1 MKKIVNSK
9 FVKIIIFIAIILN
22 SFMMRNVL
30 AENIEDKINIEIVS
44 INDKIKKEEEFSIII
59 NLSNLSVSAYDIE
72 INFDNELIE
81 YVSNIE
87 NTNYV
92 NGRILSSW
100 YDTSGGRNAKENCE
114 LIKYKFKARGTGN
127 SLISIKGKMYDS
139 LGKEIASIEEN
150 KIISVVEENQEII
163 PNTNNEDN
171 TNSKLKEMR
180 LNHEGIIP
188 EFNPEITEYYFTTEN
203 LNELEVTANPQNKNS
218 KVEIIGNKDLKIGIN
233 EININVTAP
242 NMINKT
248 SYKIYVTKTNNLELA
263 NANLENLAI
272 ENAILRPEFNENV
285 LEYKTEVSNT
295 TENLNILAI
304 PQKINAK
311 VEINGGKNLK
321 YGNNEIIINVI
332 AENGYTSKKYKVD
345 VYKRNE
351 QEQLKAEEEKK
362 KELEKVKQILQKN
375 NNENVKLSIEEIEGN
390 IENLEK
396 TERKSNWF
404 LIAIIIVVVLGTG
417 AFIITK
423 KRKNIKLRKNKK
435 TIYEKK

>member
-9 FVKIIIFIAIILN
+9 FIKIIMFIAIIL
-22 SFMMRNVL
+22 SGFTMKNVL
-30 AENIEDKINIEIVS
+30 AENIEDKISIEVVFS
-44 INDKIKKEEEFSIII
+44 EEKIKKEEEFSIII

-72 INFDNELIE
+72 INFDNNLVE
-81 YVSNIE
+81 YISNIE
-87 NTNYV
+87 NTNLV
-92 NGRILSSW
+92 NGKILSSW

-114 LIKYKFKARGTGN
+114 LIKYKFKAKEIGN
-127 SLISIKGKMYDS
+127 SLITIKGKMYDS
-139 LGKEIASIEEN
+139 LGKEIASIEQN

-180 LNHEGIIP
+180 LNHEGITP

-203 LNELEVTANPQNKNS
+203 LNELEVIANPQNKNS
-218 KVEIIGNKDLKIGIN
+218 KVEITGNKDLKTGIN
-233 EININVTAP
+233 EIYINVTAP

-248 SYKIYVTKTNNLELA
+248 NYKIYVTKTNNIELA

-272 ENAILRPEFNENV
+272 ENAILSPEFNENV

-311 VEINGGKNLK
+311 VETNGGKNLK

-332 AENGYTSKKYKVD
+332 AENGYTNKKYKVN
-345 VYKRNE
+345 VYRRNE
-351 QEQLKAEEEKK
+351 QEQVKAEEEKK
-362 KELEKVKQILQKN
+362 KDLEKVNQILQER
-375 NNENVKLSIEEIEGN
+375 NNENVKLSIEEIKGN
-390 IENLEK
+390 IENLDKE
-396 TERKSNWF
+396 ERKSNLF
-404 LIAIIIVVVLGTG
+404 LISIITVVLAIGT
-417 AFIITK
+417 FIVIK
-423 KRKNIKLRKNKK
+423 RRKNKLIKNKK

>member
-1 MKKIVNSK
+1 MNKIVNSELI
-9 FVKIIIFIAIILN
+9 KIIIFIAIILN

-44 INDKIKKEEEFSIII
+44 SEDKIKKEEEFSIVI
-59 NLSNLSVSAYDIE
+59 NLENLSVSAYDIE
-72 INFDNELIE
+72 MYFDNNLVE
-81 YVSNIE
+81 YISDVE
-87 NTNYV
+87 NTNLV
-92 NGRILSSW
+92 NGKILSSW

-114 LIKYKFKARGTGN
+114 LIKYKFKSKEIGN
-127 SLISIKGKMYDS
+127 SLITIKGKMYDS
-139 LGKEIASIEEN
+139 LGKEVANIEES

-180 LNHEGIIP
+180 LNHEGITP

-218 KVEIIGNKDLKIGIN
+218 KVEIIGNKDFKTGIN

-242 NMINKT
+242 NMSNKT
-248 SYKIYVTKTNNLELA
+248 SYKIYVTKTNNIELA

-272 ENAILRPEFNENV
+272 ENSILSPEFNENI
-285 LEYKTEVSNT
+285 LEYKIEVSST
-295 TENLNILAI
+295 TDNLNILAI

-332 AENGYTSKKYKVD
+332 AENGYTNKKYKID

-362 KELEKVKQILQKN
+362 KELEELEQILQKN

-396 TERKSNWF
+396 EEIKSNLF
-404 LIAIIIVVVLGTG
+404 LIS
-417 AFIITK
+417 IITIVLAIGIFIAIN
-423 KRKNIKLRKNKK
+423 RKNKLRKNKK

>member
-1 MKKIVNSK
+1 MNKIVNSELI
-9 FVKIIIFIAIILN
+9 KIIIFIAIILN

-44 INDKIKKEEEFSIII
+44 SEDKIKKEEEFSIVI
-59 NLSNLSVSAYDIE
+59 NLANLSVSAYDIE
-72 INFDNELIE
+72 MYFDNNLVE
-81 YVSNIE
+81 YISDVE
-87 NTNYV
+87 NTNFV
-92 NGRILSSW
+92 NGKILSSW

-114 LIKYKFKARGTGN
+114 LIKYKFKSKEIGN
-127 SLISIKGKMYDS
+127 SLITIKGKMYDS
-139 LGKEIASIEEN
+139 LGKEVANIEES
-150 KIISVVEENQEII
+150 KIISVVEENKEII

-180 LNHEGIIP
+180 LNHEGITP

-218 KVEIIGNKDLKIGIN
+218 KVEIIGNKDFKTGIN

-242 NMINKT
+242 NMSNKT
-248 SYKIYVTKTNNLELA
+248 SYKIYVTKTNNIELA

-272 ENAILRPEFNENV
+272 ENSILSPEFNENI
-285 LEYKTEVSNT
+285 LEYKIEVSST
-295 TENLNILAI
+295 TDNLNILAI

-321 YGNNEIIINVI
+321 YGNNEIIIKVV
-332 AENGYTSKKYKVD
+332 AENGYTNKKYKID

-351 QEQLKAEEEKK
+351 QEQLKAEEDKE
-362 KELEKVKQILQKN
+362 KELEELEQILQKN

-396 TERKSNWF
+396 EEIKSNLF
-404 LIAIIIVVVLGTG
+404 LIS
-417 AFIITK
+417 IITIVLAIGIFIAIN
-423 KRKNIKLRKNKK
+423 RKNKLIKNKK

>member
-1 MKKIVNSK
+1 MNKIVNSELI
-9 FVKIIIFIAIILN
+9 KIIIFIAIILN

-44 INDKIKKEEEFSIII
+44 SEEKIKKEEEFSIVI
-59 NLSNLSVSAYDIE
+59 NLANLSVSAYDIE
-72 INFDNELIE
+72 INFDNNLIE
-81 YVSNIE
+81 YISNVE
-87 NTNYV
+87 NTNFV
-92 NGRILSSW
+92 NGKILSSR

-114 LIKYKFKARGTGN
+114 LIKYKFKAKEIGN
-127 SLISIKGKMYDS
+127 SLITIKGKMYDT
-139 LGKEIASIEEN
+139 LGKEVANIKES
-150 KIISVVEENQEII
+150 KIISVAEENQEII

-180 LNHEGIIP
+180 LNHEGITP

-218 KVEIIGNKDLKIGIN
+218 KVEIIGNKDFKTGIN

-242 NMINKT
+242 NMSNKT
-248 SYKIYVTKTNNLELA
+248 SYKIYVTKTNNIELE
-263 NANLENLAI
+263 NTNLENLAI
-272 ENAILRPEFNENV
+272 ENSILSPEFNENI
-285 LEYKTEVSNT
+285 LEYKTEVSST

-332 AENGYTSKKYKVD
+332 AENGYTSKKYKID

-362 KELEKVKQILQKN
+362 KELEELEQILQKN
-375 NNENVKLSIEEIEGN
+375 NNENVKLSIEEIGEN

-396 TERKSNWF
+396 EEIKPNLF
-404 LIAIIIVVVLGTG
+404 LIAIITIVLAIGI
-417 AFIITK
+417 FIAIN
-423 KRKNIKLRKNKK
+423 RKNKLRKNKK
-435 TIYEKK
+435 TIYERK

>member
-1 MKKIVNSK
+1 VNKIVNSELI
-9 FVKIIIFIAIILN
+9 KIIIFIAIILN

-44 INDKIKKEEEFSIII
+44 SEDKIKKEEEFSIVI
-59 NLSNLSVSAYDIE
+59 NLENLSVSAYDIE
-72 INFDNELIE
+72 MYFDNNLVE
-81 YVSNIE
+81 YISDVE
-87 NTNYV
+87 NTNFV
-92 NGRILSSW
+92 NGKILSSW

-114 LIKYKFKARGTGN
+114 LIKYKFKSKEIGN
-127 SLISIKGKMYDS
+127 SLITIKGKMYDS
-139 LGKEIASIEEN
+139 LGKEVANIEES

-180 LNHEGIIP
+180 LNHEGITP

-218 KVEIIGNKDLKIGIN
+218 KIEIIGNKDFKTGIN

-242 NMINKT
+242 NMSNKT
-248 SYKIYVTKTNNLELA
+248 SYKIYVTKTNNIELA

-272 ENAILRPEFNENV
+272 ENSILSPEFNENI
-285 LEYKTEVSNT
+285 LEYKTEVSNMT
-295 TENLNILAI
+295 DNLNILAI

-332 AENGYTSKKYKVD
+332 AENGYTNKKYKID

-362 KELEKVKQILQKN
+362 KELEELEQILQKN

-396 TERKSNWF
+396 EEIKSNLF
-404 LIAIIIVVVLGTG
+404 LIAIITIVLAIGI
-417 AFIITK
+417 FIAIN
-423 KRKNIKLRKNKK
+423 RKNKLIKNKK

>member
-9 FVKIIIFIAIILN
+9 FIKIIMFIAIIL
-22 SFMMRNVL
+22 SGFTMKNVL
-30 AENIEDKINIEIVS
+30 AENIEDKISIEVVFS
-44 INDKIKKEEEFSIII
+44 EEKIKKEEEFSIII
-59 NLSNLSVSAYDIE
+59 NLANLSVSAYDIE
-72 INFDNELIE
+72 INFDNNLVE
-81 YVSNIE
+81 YISNIE
-87 NTNYV
+87 NTNLV
-92 NGRILSSW
+92 NGKILSSW

-114 LIKYKFKARGTGN
+114 LIKYKFKSKEIGN
-127 SLISIKGKMYDS
+127 SLITIKGKMYDS
-139 LGKEIASIEEN
+139 LGKEIASIEQN

-180 LNHEGIIP
+180 LNHEGITP

-218 KVEIIGNKDLKIGIN
+218 KVEIIGNKDFKTGIN
-233 EININVTAP
+233 EIYINVTAP

-248 SYKIYVTKTNNLELA
+248 NYKIYVTKTNNIELA

-272 ENAILRPEFNENV
+272 ENAILSPEFNENV

-311 VEINGGKNLK
+311 VETNGGKNLK

-332 AENGYTSKKYKVD
+332 AENGYTNKKYKVN
-345 VYKRNE
+345 VYRRNE
-351 QEQLKAEEEKK
+351 QEQVKAEEEKK
-362 KELEKVKQILQKN
+362 KDLEKVNQILQER
-375 NNENVKLSIEEIEGN
+375 NNENVKLSIEEIKGN
-390 IENLEK
+390 IENLDKE
-396 TERKSNWF
+396 ERKSNLF
-404 LIAIIIVVVLGTG
+404 LILIITVVLAIGT
-417 AFIITK
+417 FIVIK
-423 KRKNIKLRKNKK
+423 RRKNKLIKNKK

>member
-44 INDKIKKEEEFSIII
+44 SEDKIKKEEFSIII

-81 YVSNIE
+81 YVANIE

-114 LIKYKFKARGTGN
+114 LIKYKFKANQIGN

-150 KIISVVEENQEII
+150 KIISVVEENQEIT

-180 LNHEGIIP
+180 LNHEGITP

-203 LNELEVTANPQNKNS
+203 LNELEVIANPQNKNS
-218 KVEIIGNKDLKIGIN
+218 KVEITGNKDFKIGIN
-233 EININVTAP
+233 EININVMAP
-242 NMINKT
+242 NMRDKKN
-248 SYKIYVTKTNNLELA
+248 YKIYVTKTNNIELA

-272 ENAILRPEFNENV
+272 ENAILSPEFNENI
-285 LEYKTEVSNT
+285 LEYKTEVSST

-332 AENGYTSKKYKVD
+332 AENGYTRKKYKID

-362 KELEKVKQILQKN
+362 KELEKLEQILQKN

-396 TERKSNWF
+396 EERNFNWF
-404 LIAIIIVVVLGTG
+404 LIVIITLVLVLLLVI
-417 AFIITK
+417 FIATK
-423 KRKNIKLRKNKK
+423 KRRNKK
-435 TIYEKK
+435 HY

>member
-9 FVKIIIFIAIILN
+9 FIKIIIFIAIILN

-44 INDKIKKEEEFSIII
+44 SEEKIKKEEEFSIVI
-59 NLSNLSVSAYDIE
+59 NLANLSVSAYDIE
-72 INFDNELIE
+72 INFDNNLIE
-81 YVSNIE
+81 YISNVE
-87 NTNYV
+87 NTNFV
-92 NGRILSSW
+92 NGKILSSW

-114 LIKYKFKARGTGN
+114 LIKYKFKAKEIGN
-127 SLISIKGKMYDS
+127 SLITIKGKMYDT
-139 LGKEIASIEEN
+139 LGKEVANIEES
-150 KIISVVEENQEII
+150 KMISVVEENQEII

-180 LNHEGIIP
+180 LNHEGITP
-188 EFNPEITEYYFTTEN
+188 EFNPKITEYYFTTEN

-218 KVEIIGNKDLKIGIN
+218 KVEIIGNKDFKTGIN

-242 NMINKT
+242 NMSNKT
-248 SYKIYVTKTNNLELA
+248 SYKIYVTKTNNIELA
-263 NANLENLAI
+263 NTNLENLAI
-272 ENAILRPEFNENV
+272 ENSILSPEFNENI
-285 LEYKTEVSNT
+285 LEYKTEVSST

-332 AENGYTSKKYKVD
+332 AENGYTNKKYKID

-362 KELEKVKQILQKN
+362 KELEELEQILQKN
-375 NNENVKLSIEEIEGN
+375 NNENVKLSIEEIGEN

-396 TERKSNWF
+396 EEIKPNLF
-404 LIAIIIVVVLGTG
+404 LIAIITIVLAIGI
-417 AFIITK
+417 FIAIN
-423 KRKNIKLRKNKK
+423 RKNKLRKNKK
-435 TIYEKK
+435 TIYERK

>member
-1 MKKIVNSK
+1 MNKIVNSELI
-9 FVKIIIFIAIILN
+9 KIIIFIAIILN

-44 INDKIKKEEEFSIII
+44 SEDKIKKEEEFSIVI
-59 NLSNLSVSAYDIE
+59 NLENLSVSAYDIE
-72 INFDNELIE
+72 MYFDNNLVE
-81 YVSNIE
+81 YISDVE
-87 NTNYV
+87 NTNFV
-92 NGRILSSW
+92 NGKILSSW

-114 LIKYKFKARGTGN
+114 LIKYKFKSKEIGN
-127 SLISIKGKMYDS
+127 SLITIKGKMYDS
-139 LGKEIASIEEN
+139 LGKEVANIEES

-180 LNHEGIIP
+180 LNHEGITP

-218 KVEIIGNKDLKIGIN
+218 KVEIIGNKDFKTGIN

-242 NMINKT
+242 NMSNKT
-248 SYKIYVTKTNNLELA
+248 SYKIYVTKTNNIELA

-272 ENAILRPEFNENV
+272 ENSILSPEFNENI
-285 LEYKTEVSNT
+285 LEYKTEVSNMT
-295 TENLNILAI
+295 DNLNILAI

-332 AENGYTSKKYKVD
+332 AENGYTNKKYKID

-362 KELEKVKQILQKN
+362 KELEELEQILQKN

-396 TERKSNWF
+396 EEIKSNLF
-404 LIAIIIVVVLGTG
+404 LIAIITIVLAIGI
-417 AFIITK
+417 FIAIN
-423 KRKNIKLRKNKK
+423 RKNKLIKNKK

>member
-44 INDKIKKEEEFSIII
+44 SEDKIKKEEFSIII

-81 YVSNIE
+81 YVANIE

-114 LIKYKFKARGTGN
+114 LIKYKFKANQIGN

-150 KIISVVEENQEII
+150 KIISVVEENQEIT
-163 PNTNNEDN
+163 PNTNNEYN

-180 LNHEGIIP
+180 LNHEGITP

-203 LNELEVTANPQNKNS
+203 LNELEVIANPQNKNS
-218 KVEIIGNKDLKIGIN
+218 KVEITGNKDFKIGIN
-233 EININVTAP
+233 EININVTAS
-242 NMINKT
+242 NNINKT
-248 SYKIYVTKTNNLELA
+248 SYKIYVTKTNNIELA

-272 ENAILRPEFNENV
+272 ENAILSPEFNENI
-285 LEYKTEVSNT
+285 LEYKTEVSST

-332 AENGYTSKKYKVD
+332 AENGYTRKKYKID

-362 KELEKVKQILQKN
+362 KELEKLEQILQKN

-396 TERKSNWF
+396 EERNFNWF
-404 LIAIIIVVVLGTG
+404 LIVIITLVLVLLLVI
-417 AFIITK
+417 FIATK
-423 KRKNIKLRKNKK
+423 KRRNKK
-435 TIYEKK
+435 HY

>member
-44 INDKIKKEEEFSIII
+44 SEDKIKKEEFSIII

-81 YVSNIE
+81 YVANIE

-114 LIKYKFKARGTGN
+114 LIKYKFKANQIGN

-150 KIISVVEENQEII
+150 KIISVVEENQEIT

-180 LNHEGIIP
+180 LNHEGITP

-203 LNELEVTANPQNKNS
+203 LNELEVIANPQNKNS
-218 KVEIIGNKDLKIGIN
+218 KVEITGNKDFKIGIN
-233 EININVTAP
+233 EININVTAS
-242 NMINKT
+242 NNINKT
-248 SYKIYVTKTNNLELA
+248 SYKIYVTKTNNIELA

-272 ENAILRPEFNENV
+272 ENAILSPEFNENI
-285 LEYKTEVSNT
+285 LEYKTEVSST

-332 AENGYTSKKYKVD
+332 AENGYTRKKYKID

-362 KELEKVKQILQKN
+362 KELEKLEQILQKN

-396 TERKSNWF
+396 EERNFNWF
-404 LIAIIIVVVLGTG
+404 LIVIITLVLVLLLVI
-417 AFIITK
+417 FIATK
-423 KRKNIKLRKNKK
+423 KRRNKK
-435 TIYEKK
+435 HY

>member
-1 MKKIVNSK
+1 MNKIVNSELI
-9 FVKIIIFIAIILN
+9 KIIIFIAIIFS
-22 SFMMRNVL
+22 SFTMKNVL

-44 INDKIKKEEEFSIII
+44 SEDKIKKEEEFSIVI
-59 NLSNLSVSAYDIE
+59 NLENLSVSAYDIE
-72 INFDNELIE
+72 MYFDNNLVE
-81 YVSNIE
+81 YISDVE
-87 NTNYV
+87 NTNFV
-92 NGRILSSW
+92 NGKILSSW

-114 LIKYKFKARGTGN
+114 LIKYKFKSKEIGN
-127 SLISIKGKMYDS
+127 SLITIKGKMYDS
-139 LGKEIASIEEN
+139 LGKEVANIEES

-180 LNHEGIIP
+180 LNHEGITP

-218 KVEIIGNKDLKIGIN
+218 KVEIIGNKDFKTGIN

-242 NMINKT
+242 NMSNKT
-248 SYKIYVTKTNNLELA
+248 SYKIYVTKTNNIELA

-272 ENAILRPEFNENV
+272 ENSILSPEFNENI
-285 LEYKTEVSNT
+285 LEYKTEVSST

-321 YGNNEIIINVI
+321 YGNNEIIIKVV
-332 AENGYTSKKYKVD
+332 AENGYTNKKYKID

-351 QEQLKAEEEKK
+351 QEQLKAEEEKE
-362 KELEKVKQILQKN
+362 KELEELEQILQKN

-396 TERKSNWF
+396 EEIKSNLF
-404 LIAIIIVVVLGTG
+404 LIS
-417 AFIITK
+417 IITIVLAIGIFIAIN
-423 KRKNIKLRKNKK
+423 RKNKLIKNKK

>member
-44 INDKIKKEEEFSIII
+44 SEDKIKKEEFSIII

-81 YVSNIE
+81 YVANIE

-114 LIKYKFKARGTGN
+114 LIKYKFKANQIGN

-150 KIISVVEENQEII
+150 KIISVVEENQEIT
-163 PNTNNEDN
+163 PNTNNENN

-180 LNHEGIIP
+180 LNHEGITP

-203 LNELEVTANPQNKNS
+203 LNELEVIANPQNKNS
-218 KVEIIGNKDLKIGIN
+218 KVEITGNKDFKIGIN
-233 EININVTAP
+233 EININVTAS
-242 NMINKT
+242 NNINKT
-248 SYKIYVTKTNNLELA
+248 SYKIYVTKTNNIELA

-272 ENAILRPEFNENV
+272 ENAILSPEFNENI
-285 LEYKTEVSNT
+285 LEYKTEVSST

-332 AENGYTSKKYKVD
+332 AENGYTRKKYKID

-362 KELEKVKQILQKN
+362 KELEKLEQILQKN

-396 TERKSNWF
+396 EERNFNWF
-404 LIAIIIVVVLGTG
+404 LIVIITLVLVLLLVI
-417 AFIITK
+417 FIATK
-423 KRKNIKLRKNKK
+423 KRRNKK
-435 TIYEKK
+435 HY

>member
-1 MKKIVNSK
+1 MNKIVNSELI
-9 FVKIIIFIAIILN
+9 KIIIFIAIILN

-44 INDKIKKEEEFSIII
+44 SEEKIKKEEEFSIVI
-59 NLSNLSVSAYDIE
+59 NLANLSVSAYDIE
-72 INFDNELIE
+72 IYFDNNLVE
-81 YVSNIE
+81 YISNVE
-87 NTNYV
+87 NTNLV
-92 NGRILSSW
+92 NGEILSSW

-114 LIKYKFKARGTGN
+114 LIKYKFKAKEIGN
-127 SLISIKGKMYDS
+127 SLITIKGKMYDS
-139 LGKEIASIEEN
+139 LGKEVVNIEES

-163 PNTNNEDN
+163 PNTKNEDN

-180 LNHEGIIP
+180 LNHEGITP

-218 KVEIIGNKDLKIGIN
+218 KVEIIGNKDFKTGIN

-242 NMINKT
+242 NMNNKT
-248 SYKIYVTKTNNLELA
+248 SYKIYVTKTNNIELA

-272 ENAILRPEFNENV
+272 ENSILSPEFNENI
-285 LEYKTEVSNT
+285 LEYKTEVSST

-332 AENGYTSKKYKVD
+332 AENGYTSKKYKVN
-345 VYKRNE
+345 VYRRNE

-362 KELEKVKQILQKN
+362 KELEELEQILQKN

-396 TERKSNWF
+396 EEIKSNLF
-404 LIAIIIVVVLGTG
+404 LIAIITIVLAIGI
-417 AFIITK
+417 FIAIN
-423 KRKNIKLRKNKK
+423 RKNKLIKNKK

>member
-1 MKKIVNSK
+1 MNKIVNSELI
-9 FVKIIIFIAIILN
+9 KIIIFIAIILN

-44 INDKIKKEEEFSIII
+44 SEDKIKKEEEFSIVI
-59 NLSNLSVSAYDIE
+59 NLENLSVSAYDIE
-72 INFDNELIE
+72 MYFDNNLVE
-81 YVSNIE
+81 YISDVE
-87 NTNYV
+87 NTNFV
-92 NGRILSSW
+92 NGKILSSW

-114 LIKYKFKARGTGN
+114 LIKYKFKSKEIGN
-127 SLISIKGKMYDS
+127 SLITIKGKMYDS
-139 LGKEIASIEEN
+139 LGKEVANIEES

-180 LNHEGIIP
+180 LNHEGITP

-218 KVEIIGNKDLKIGIN
+218 KVEIIGNKDFKTGIN

-242 NMINKT
+242 NMSNKT
-248 SYKIYVTKTNNLELA
+248 SYKIYVTKTNNIELA

-272 ENAILRPEFNENV
+272 ENSILSPEFNENI
-285 LEYKTEVSNT
+285 LEYKIEVSST
-295 TENLNILAI
+295 TDNLNILAI

-332 AENGYTSKKYKVD
+332 AENGYTNKKYKID

-362 KELEKVKQILQKN
+362 KELEELEQILQKN

-396 TERKSNWF
+396 EEIKSNLF
-404 LIAIIIVVVLGTG
+404 LIS
-417 AFIITK
+417 IITIVLAIGIFIAIN
-423 KRKNIKLRKNKK
+423 RKNKLRKNRK

>member
-1 MKKIVNSK
+1 MNKIVNSELI
-9 FVKIIIFIAIILN
+9 KIIIFIAIILN

-44 INDKIKKEEEFSIII
+44 SEDKIKKEEEFSIII

-72 INFDNELIE
+72 MYFDNNLVE
-81 YVSNIE
+81 YISDVE
-87 NTNYV
+87 NTNFV
-92 NGRILSSW
+92 NGKILSSW

-114 LIKYKFKARGTGN
+114 LIKYKFKSKEIGN
-127 SLISIKGKMYDS
+127 SLITIKGKMYDS
-139 LGKEIASIEEN
+139 LGKEVANIEES

-180 LNHEGIIP
+180 LNHEGITP

-218 KVEIIGNKDLKIGIN
+218 KVEIIGNKDFKTGIN

-242 NMINKT
+242 NMSNKI
-248 SYKIYVTKTNNLELA
+248 SYKIYVTKTNNIELA

-272 ENAILRPEFNENV
+272 ENSILSPEFNENI
-285 LEYKTEVSNT
+285 LEYKTEVSST
-295 TENLNILAI
+295 TDNLNILAI

-332 AENGYTSKKYKVD
+332 AENGYTNKKYKID

-362 KELEKVKQILQKN
+362 KELEELEQILQKN

-396 TERKSNWF
+396 EEIKSNLF
-404 LIAIIIVVVLGTG
+404 LIS
-417 AFIITK
+417 IITIVLAIGIFIAIN
-423 KRKNIKLRKNKK
+423 RKNKLIKNKK

>member
-9 FVKIIIFIAIILN
+9 FIKIIMFIAIIL
-22 SFMMRNVL
+22 SGFTMKNVL
-30 AENIEDKINIEIVS
+30 AENIEDKISIEVVFS
-44 INDKIKKEEEFSIII
+44 EEKIKKEEEFSIII
-59 NLSNLSVSAYDIE
+59 NLANLSVSAYDIE
-72 INFDNELIE
+72 INFDNNLVE
-81 YVSNIE
+81 YISNIE
-87 NTNYV
+87 NTNLV
-92 NGRILSSW
+92 NGKILSSW

-114 LIKYKFKARGTGN
+114 LIKYKFKSKEIGN
-127 SLISIKGKMYDS
+127 SLITIKGKMYDS
-139 LGKEIASIEEN
+139 LGKEIASIEQN

-180 LNHEGIIP
+180 LNHEGITP

-218 KVEIIGNKDLKIGIN
+218 KVEIIGNKDFKTGIN
-233 EININVTAP
+233 EIYINVTAP
-242 NMINKT
+242 NMISKT
-248 SYKIYVTKTNNLELA
+248 NYKIYVTKTNNIELA

-272 ENAILRPEFNENV
+272 ENAILSPEFNENV

-311 VEINGGKNLK
+311 VETNGGKNLK

-332 AENGYTSKKYKVD
+332 AENGCTNKKYKVN
-345 VYKRNE
+345 VYRRNE
-351 QEQLKAEEEKK
+351 QEQVKAEEEKK
-362 KELEKVKQILQKN
+362 KDLEKVNQILQER
-375 NNENVKLSIEEIEGN
+375 NNENVKLSIEEIKGN
-390 IENLEK
+390 IENLDKE
-396 TERKSNWF
+396 ERKSNLF
-404 LIAIIIVVVLGTG
+404 LILIITVVLAIGT
-417 AFIITK
+417 FIVIK
-423 KRKNIKLRKNKK
+423 RRKNKLIKNKK

>member
-1 MKKIVNSK
+1 MNKIVNSELI
-9 FVKIIIFIAIILN
+9 KIIIFIAIILN

-44 INDKIKKEEEFSIII
+44 SEDKIKKEEEFSIVI
-59 NLSNLSVSAYDIE
+59 NLENLSVSAYDIE
-72 INFDNELIE
+72 MYFDNNLVE
-81 YVSNIE
+81 YISDVE
-87 NTNYV
+87 NTNFV
-92 NGRILSSW
+92 NGKILSSW

-114 LIKYKFKARGTGN
+114 LIKYKFKSKEIGN
-127 SLISIKGKMYDS
+127 SLITIKGKMYDS
-139 LGKEIASIEEN
+139 LGKEVANIEES

-180 LNHEGIIP
+180 LNHEGITP

-218 KVEIIGNKDLKIGIN
+218 KIEIIGNKDFKTGIN

-242 NMINKT
+242 NMSNKT
-248 SYKIYVTKTNNLELA
+248 SYKIYVTKTNNIELA

-272 ENAILRPEFNENV
+272 ENSILSPEFNENI
-285 LEYKTEVSNT
+285 LEYKTEVSNMT
-295 TENLNILAI
+295 DNLNILAI

-332 AENGYTSKKYKVD
+332 AENGYTNKKYKID

-362 KELEKVKQILQKN
+362 KELEELEQILQKN

-396 TERKSNWF
+396 EEIKSNLF
-404 LIAIIIVVVLGTG
+404 LIAIITIVLAIGI
-417 AFIITK
+417 FIAIN
-423 KRKNIKLRKNKK
+423 RKNKLIKNKK

>member
-1 MKKIVNSK
+1 MNKIVNSELI
-9 FVKIIIFIAIILN
+9 KIIIFIAIILN

-44 INDKIKKEEEFSIII
+44 SEDKIKKEEEFSIVI
-59 NLSNLSVSAYDIE
+59 NLENLSVSAYDIE
-72 INFDNELIE
+72 MYFDNNLVE
-81 YVSNIE
+81 YISDVE
-87 NTNYV
+87 NTNFV
-92 NGRILSSW
+92 NGKILSSW

-114 LIKYKFKARGTGN
+114 LIKYKFKSKEIGN
-127 SLISIKGKMYDS
+127 SLITIKGKMYDS
-139 LGKEIASIEEN
+139 LGKEVANIEES

-180 LNHEGIIP
+180 LNHEGITP

-218 KVEIIGNKDLKIGIN
+218 KVEIIGNKDFKTGIN

-242 NMINKT
+242 NMSNKI
-248 SYKIYVTKTNNLELA
+248 SYKIYVTKTNNIELA

-272 ENAILRPEFNENV
+272 ENSILSPEFNENI
-285 LEYKTEVSNT
+285 LEYKTEVSST
-295 TENLNILAI
+295 TDNLNILAI

-321 YGNNEIIINVI
+321 YGNNEIIIKVV
-332 AENGYTSKKYKVD
+332 AENGYTNKKYKID

-351 QEQLKAEEEKK
+351 QEQLKAEEEKE
-362 KELEKVKQILQKN
+362 KELEELEQILQKN

-396 TERKSNWF
+396 EEIKSNLF
-404 LIAIIIVVVLGTG
+404 LIS
-417 AFIITK
+417 IITIVLAIGIFIAIN
-423 KRKNIKLRKNKK
+423 RKNKLRKNKK

>member
-44 INDKIKKEEEFSIII
+44 SEDKIKKEEEFSIII

-114 LIKYKFKARGTGN
+114 LIKYKFKANQIGN

-180 LNHEGIIP
+180 LNHEGITP

-203 LNELEVTANPQNKNS
+203 LNELEVTANSQNKNS
-218 KVEIIGNKDLKIGIN
+218 KVEITGNKDFKIGIN

-242 NMINKT
+242 NNINKT
-248 SYKIYVTKTNNLELA
+248 SYKIYVTKTNNIELA

-272 ENAILRPEFNENV
+272 ENAILSPEFNENI
-285 LEYKTEVSNT
+285 LEYKTEVSST

-304 PQKINAK
+304 PQKINTK

-332 AENGYTSKKYKVD
+332 AENGYTSKKYKID

-362 KELEKVKQILQKN
+362 KELEKLEQILQKN
-375 NNENVKLSIEEIEGN
+375 NNENVKLSMEEIGEN

-396 TERKSNWF
+396 EERNFNWF
-404 LIAIIIVVVLGTG
+404 LIGIITLVLVLLL
-417 AFIITK
+417 FIFIATK
-423 KRKNIKLRKNKK
+423 KRRNKK
-435 TIYEKK
+435 YY

>member
-9 FVKIIIFIAIILN
+9 FIKIIIFIAIILS
-22 SFMMRNVL
+22 SFTMKNVL
-30 AENIEDKINIEIVS
+30 AENIEDKISIEVVFS
-44 INDKIKKEEEFSIII
+44 EEKIKKEEEFSIII

-72 INFDNELIE
+72 INFDNNLVE
-81 YVSNIE
+81 YISNIE
-87 NTNYV
+87 NTNLV
-92 NGRILSSW
+92 NGKILSSW

-114 LIKYKFKARGTGN
+114 LIKYKFKAKEIGN
-127 SLISIKGKMYDS
+127 SLITIKGKMYDS
-139 LGKEIASIEEN
+139 LGKEIASIEQN

-180 LNHEGIIP
+180 LNHEGITP

-203 LNELEVTANPQNKNS
+203 LNELEVIANPQNKNS
-218 KVEIIGNKDLKIGIN
+218 KVEITGNKNFKAGIN
-233 EININVTAP
+233 EIDINVTAP

-248 SYKIYVTKTNNLELA
+248 SYKIYVTKTNNIELA

-272 ENAILRPEFNENV
+272 ENAILSPEFNENV

-311 VEINGGKNLK
+311 VETNGGKNLK

-332 AENGYTSKKYKVD
+332 AENGYTNKKYKVN
-345 VYKRNE
+345 VYRRNE
-351 QEQLKAEEEKK
+351 QEQVNAEEEKK
-362 KELEKVKQILQKN
+362 KDLEKVNQILQEK
-375 NNENVKLSIEEIEGN
+375 NNENVKLSIEEIKGN

-396 TERKSNWF
+396 EERKSNLF
-404 LIAIIIVVVLGTG
+404 LISIITVVLAIGT
-417 AFIITK
+417 FIVIK
-423 KRKNIKLRKNKK
+423 RRKNKLIKNKK

>member
-9 FVKIIIFIAIILN
+9 FIKIIIFIAIILN

-44 INDKIKKEEEFSIII
+44 SEEKIKKEEEFSIVI
-59 NLSNLSVSAYDIE
+59 NLANLSVSAYDIE
-72 INFDNELIE
+72 INFDNNLIE
-81 YVSNIE
+81 YISNVE
-87 NTNYV
+87 NTNFV
-92 NGRILSSW
+92 NGKILSSW
-100 YDTSGGRNAKENCE
+100 YDTSGGRNAKENGE
-114 LIKYKFKARGTGN
+114 LIKYKFKAKEIGN
-127 SLISIKGKMYDS
+127 SLITIKGKMYDT
-139 LGKEIASIEEN
+139 LGKEVANIEES
-150 KIISVVEENQEII
+150 KMISVVEENQEII

-180 LNHEGIIP
+180 LNHEGITP
-188 EFNPEITEYYFTTEN
+188 EFNPKITEYYFTTEN

-218 KVEIIGNKDLKIGIN
+218 KVEIIGNKDFKTGIN

-242 NMINKT
+242 NMSNKT
-248 SYKIYVTKTNNLELA
+248 SYKIYVTKTNNIELA
-263 NANLENLAI
+263 NTNLENLAI
-272 ENAILRPEFNENV
+272 ENSILSPEFNENI
-285 LEYKTEVSNT
+285 LEYKTEVSST

-332 AENGYTSKKYKVD
+332 AENGYTNKKYKID

-362 KELEKVKQILQKN
+362 KELEELEQILQKN
-375 NNENVKLSIEEIEGN
+375 NNENVKLSIEEIGEN

-396 TERKSNWF
+396 EEIKPNLF
-404 LIAIIIVVVLGTG
+404 LIAIITIVLAIGI
-417 AFIITK
+417 FIAIN
-423 KRKNIKLRKNKK
+423 RKNKLRKNKK
-435 TIYEKK
+435 TIYERK

>member
-9 FVKIIIFIAIILN
+9 FIKIIIFIAIILN
-22 SFMMRNVL
+22 NFTMRNVL
-30 AENIEDKINIEIVS
+30 AENIEDKINIEILS
-44 INDKIKKEEEFSIII
+44 IKEKIKKEEEFSIII

-72 INFDNELIE
+72 INFDNNLVE
-81 YVSNIE
+81 YISNIE
-87 NTNYV
+87 NTNLV
-92 NGRILSSW
+92 NGKILSSW
-100 YDTSGGRNAKENCE
+100 YDASGGRNAKENCE
-114 LIKYKFKARGTGN
+114 LIKYKFKAKEIGN
-127 SLISIKGKMYDS
+127 SLITIKGKMYDS
-139 LGKEIASIEEN
+139 LGKEIASIEQN

-180 LNHEGIIP
+180 LNHEGITP

-203 LNELEVTANPQNKNS
+203 LNELEVIANPQNKNS
-218 KVEIIGNKDLKIGIN
+218 KVEITGNKDFNTGIN
-233 EININVTAP
+233 EIDINVTAP

-248 SYKIYVTKTNNLELA
+248 NYKIYVTKTNNIELA

-272 ENAILRPEFNENV
+272 ENAILSPEFNENV

-311 VEINGGKNLK
+311 VETNGGKNLN

-332 AENGYTSKKYKVD
+332 AENGYTNKKYKVN
-345 VYKRNE
+345 VYRRNE
-351 QEQLKAEEEKK
+351 QEQLNAEEEKK
-362 KELEKVKQILQKN
+362 KELEKVNQILQEK
-375 NNENVKLSIEEIEGN
+375 NNENVKLSIEEIKGN

-396 TERKSNWF
+396 EERKSNLF
-404 LIAIIIVVVLGTG
+404 LISIITVVLAIGI
-417 AFIITK
+417 FIVIK
-423 KRKNIKLRKNKK
+423 RRKNKLIKNKK

>member
-1 MKKIVNSK
+1 MNKIVNSELI
-9 FVKIIIFIAIILN
+9 KIIIFIAIILN

-44 INDKIKKEEEFSIII
+44 SEDKIKKEEEFSIVI
-59 NLSNLSVSAYDIE
+59 NLENLSVSAYDIE
-72 INFDNELIE
+72 MYFDNNLVE
-81 YVSNIE
+81 YISDVE
-87 NTNYV
+87 NTNFV
-92 NGRILSSW
+92 NGKILSSW

-114 LIKYKFKARGTGN
+114 LIKYKFKSKEIGN
-127 SLISIKGKMYDS
+127 SLITIKGKMYDS
-139 LGKEIASIEEN
+139 LGKEVANIEES

-180 LNHEGIIP
+180 LNHEGITP

-218 KVEIIGNKDLKIGIN
+218 KVEIIGNKDFKTGIN

-242 NMINKT
+242 NMSNKI
-248 SYKIYVTKTNNLELA
+248 SYKIYVTKTNNIELA

-272 ENAILRPEFNENV
+272 ENSILSPEFNENI
-285 LEYKTEVSNT
+285 LEYKTEVSST
-295 TENLNILAI
+295 TDNLNILAI

-332 AENGYTSKKYKVD
+332 AENGYTNKKYKID

-362 KELEKVKQILQKN
+362 KELEELEQILQKN

-396 TERKSNWF
+396 EEIKSNLF
-404 LIAIIIVVVLGTG
+404 LIS
-417 AFIITK
+417 IITIVLAIGIFIAIN
-423 KRKNIKLRKNKK
+423 RKNKLIKNKK

>member
-1 MKKIVNSK
+1 MNKIVNSELI
-9 FVKIIIFIAIILN
+9 KIIIFIAIILN

-44 INDKIKKEEEFSIII
+44 SEDKIKKEEEFSIVI
-59 NLSNLSVSAYDIE
+59 NLENLSVSAYDIE
-72 INFDNELIE
+72 MYFDNNLVE
-81 YVSNIE
+81 YISDVE
-87 NTNYV
+87 NTNFV
-92 NGRILSSW
+92 NGKILSSW

-114 LIKYKFKARGTGN
+114 LIKYKFKSKEIGN
-127 SLISIKGKMYDS
+127 SLITIKGKMYDS
-139 LGKEIASIEEN
+139 LGKEVANIEES

-180 LNHEGIIP
+180 LNHEGITP

-218 KVEIIGNKDLKIGIN
+218 KVEIIGNKDFKTGIN
-233 EININVTAP
+233 EININVIAP
-242 NMINKT
+242 NMSNKT
-248 SYKIYVTKTNNLELA
+248 SYKIYVTKTNNIELA

-272 ENAILRPEFNENV
+272 ENSILSPEFNENI
-285 LEYKTEVSNT
+285 LEYKIEVSST
-295 TENLNILAI
+295 TDNLNILAI

-332 AENGYTSKKYKVD
+332 AENGYTNKKYKID

-362 KELEKVKQILQKN
+362 KELEELEQILQKN

-396 TERKSNWF
+396 EEIKSNLF
-404 LIAIIIVVVLGTG
+404 LIS
-417 AFIITK
+417 IITIVLAIGIFIAIN
-423 KRKNIKLRKNKK
+423 RKNKLRKNRK

>member
-1 MKKIVNSK
+1 MNKIVNSELI
-9 FVKIIIFIAIILN
+9 KIIIFIAIILN

-44 INDKIKKEEEFSIII
+44 SEDKIKKEKEFSIVI
-59 NLSNLSVSAYDIE
+59 NLENLSVSAYDIE
-72 INFDNELIE
+72 MYFDNNLVE
-81 YVSNIE
+81 YISDVE
-87 NTNYV
+87 NTNFV
-92 NGRILSSW
+92 NGKILSSW

-114 LIKYKFKARGTGN
+114 LIKYKFKSKEIGN
-127 SLISIKGKMYDS
+127 SLITIKGKMYDS
-139 LGKEIASIEEN
+139 LGKEVANIEES

-180 LNHEGIIP
+180 LNHEGITP

-218 KVEIIGNKDLKIGIN
+218 KVEIIGNKDFKTGIN

-242 NMINKT
+242 NMSNKT
-248 SYKIYVTKTNNLELA
+248 SYKIYVTKTNNIELA

-272 ENAILRPEFNENV
+272 ENSILSPEFNENI
-285 LEYKTEVSNT
+285 LEYKIEVSST
-295 TENLNILAI
+295 TDNLNILAI

-332 AENGYTSKKYKVD
+332 AENGYTNKKYKID

-362 KELEKVKQILQKN
+362 KELEELEQILQKN

-396 TERKSNWF
+396 EEIKSNLF
-404 LIAIIIVVVLGTG
+404 LIAIITIVLAIGI
-417 AFIITK
+417 FIAIN
-423 KRKNIKLRKNKK
+423 RKNKLIKNKK

>member
-9 FVKIIIFIAIILN
+9 FVKIIIFIAIIFS
-22 SFMMRNVL
+22 SFTMKNVL

-44 INDKIKKEEEFSIII
+44 SEDKIKKEEEFSIII

-72 INFDNELIE
+72 MYFDNNLVE
-81 YVSNIE
+81 YISDVE
-87 NTNYV
+87 NTNFV
-92 NGRILSSW
+92 NGKILSSW

-114 LIKYKFKARGTGN
+114 LIKYKFKSKEIGN
-127 SLISIKGKMYDS
+127 SLITIKGKMYDS
-139 LGKEIASIEEN
+139 LGKEVANIEES

-180 LNHEGIIP
+180 LNHEGITP

-218 KVEIIGNKDLKIGIN
+218 KVEIIGNKDFKTGIN

-242 NMINKT
+242 NMSNKT
-248 SYKIYVTKTNNLELA
+248 SYKIYVTKTNNIELA

-272 ENAILRPEFNENV
+272 ENSILSPEFNENI
-285 LEYKTEVSNT
+285 LEYKTEVSST

-321 YGNNEIIINVI
+321 YGNNEIIIKVV
-332 AENGYTSKKYKVD
+332 AENGYTNKKYKID

-351 QEQLKAEEEKK
+351 QEQLKAEEEKE
-362 KELEKVKQILQKN
+362 KELEELEQILQKN

-396 TERKSNWF
+396 EEIKSNLF
-404 LIAIIIVVVLGTG
+404 LIS
-417 AFIITK
+417 IITIVLAIGIFIAIN
-423 KRKNIKLRKNKK
+423 RKNKLIKNKK

>member
-9 FVKIIIFIAIILN
+9 FVKTIIFIAIILN
-22 SFMMRNVL
+22 SFTIRNVL

-44 INDKIKKEEEFSIII
+44 SEDIIKKEEEFSIII
-59 NLSNLSVSAYDIE
+59 NLSNLSVSAYDVE

-100 YDTSGGRNAKENCE
+100 YDTSGGKNAKENCE
-114 LIKYKFKARGTGN
+114 LIKYKFKAKEIGN

-139 LGKEIASIEEN
+139 LGKEIASIEQN

-180 LNHEGIIP
+180 LNHEGITP
-188 EFNPEITEYYFTTEN
+188 EFNPEITEYYFITEN

-218 KVEIIGNKDLKIGIN
+218 KVEITGNKDFKIGIN

-242 NMINKT
+242 NSINKT
-248 SYKIYVTKTNNLELA
+248 SYKIYVTKTNNIELA

-272 ENAILRPEFNENV
+272 ENAILSPEFNENI

-351 QEQLKAEEEKK
+351 QEQLKAEEKKK
-362 KELEKVKQILQKN
+362 KELEELKQILQKN
-375 NNENVKLSIEEIEGN
+375 NNENVKLNIEEIGEN

-396 TERKSNWF
+396 EERKSNLF
-404 LIAIIIVVVLGTG
+404 LIS
-417 AFIITK
+417 IITIVLAIGIFIVIK
-423 KRKNIKLRKNKK
+423 RRKNKLIKNKK